1 MRCNNKRKKVYLQLF
16 FLATAFLWWSCGA
29 HYFITKKDFDQTQI
43 SAVQNDDSVV
53 TKMVLPYHDSI
64 QGQMA
69 EIVAYSRITLKK
81 EQPEGTLGNFVCDI
95 LMQHYA
101 SLHPDLCVVNN
112 GGLRIGQIAKGAITK
127 GKIFEL
133 MPFDNSMLLLYVPG
147 KQLKQLFEKIAQK
160 NGCPVSDGVSLQ
172 IEKGKLFS
180 AYLQGNEIS
189 EAKTYKLIVS
199 DYLANGG
206 DDCTMLKGL
215 PREDLKE
222 LFRDALISQLLISK
236 SKNEKIAASVSG
248 RIVEVKQ

>member
-1 MRCNNKRKKVYLQLF
+1 MIFSSQKIKRQIYLLT
-16 FLATAFLWWSCGA
+16 AAFLLWSCSS

-43 SAVQNDDSVV
+43 SAVQNDDSVAN
-53 TKMVLPYHDSI
+53 KMVLPYHDSI

-69 EIVAYSRITLKK
+69 EIIAYSRVALKK
-81 EQPEGTLGNFVCDI
+81 EQPEGTLGNCVCDI
-95 LMQHYA
+95 FMQHYT
-101 SLHPDLCVVNN
+101 SLHPDLCIVNN
-112 GGLRIGQIAKGAITK
+112 GGLRIGQIAEGVITK

-160 NGCPVSDGVSLQ
+160 NGWPVSDGVSLQ
-172 IEKGKLFS
+172 IQKGKLIS
-180 AYLQGNEIS
+180 AYLQGNEINES
-189 EAKTYKLIVS
+189 KTYKLIVS

-206 DDCTMLKGL
+206 DECSMLKGL

-236 SKNEKIAASVSG
+236 SKNVKIATSISG
-248 RIVEVKQ
+248 RIVEVRP